1 MTTNGLSR
9 KQIIV
14 SMNND
19 NKMNFIEE
27 SSIHVTNI
35 NRVLK
40 NIKSEAMVDF
50 DQLDPKSI
58 IITTNKVAT
67 LLNLQT
73 IENYMKNA
81 NSINADRVK
90 VPRLSQSKF
99 YLKIIGISYLQ
110 ENLFIPIT
118 LSIVEDIIKK
128 IISSTILC
136 QHQNHIL

>member
-1 MTTNGLSR
+1 
-9 KQIIV
+9 
-14 SMNND
+14 
-19 NKMNFIEE
+19 
-27 SSIHVTNI
+27 
-35 NRVLK
+35 
-40 NIKSEAMVDF
+40 
-50 DQLDPKSI
+50 
-58 IITTNKVAT
+58 
-67 LLNLQT
+67 
-73 IENYMKNA
+73 MKNA

-136 QHQNHIL
+136 